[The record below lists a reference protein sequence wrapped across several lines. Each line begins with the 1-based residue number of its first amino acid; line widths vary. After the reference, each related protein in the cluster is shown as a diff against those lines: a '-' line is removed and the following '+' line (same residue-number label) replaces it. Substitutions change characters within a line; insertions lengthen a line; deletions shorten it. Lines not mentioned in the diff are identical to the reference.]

1 MIKLARL
8 STEEFLQAGL
18 SFSDKFP
25 SFWFFLNNSL
35 DCKTFQAHLVLSNPS
50 PEIRCVSKV
59 PSDTLDV
66 SGPPFLQLS
75 MELKRCSARDSCIHI
90 SVPINFL
97 NGEFRPIWS
106 TSNIRVHANLCA
118 CRFCSLLPAM
128 RQRPL
133 SSKLHFLIC

>member
-1 MIKLARL
+1 MIKLAQL

-50 PEIRCVSKV
+50 PDIRCLPKA

-75 MELKRCSARDSCIHI
+75 LELKRCSARESCTRI

-97 NGEFRPIWS
+97 NGEFRPI
-106 TSNIRVHANLCA
+106 
-118 CRFCSLLPAM
+118 
-128 RQRPL
+128 
-133 SSKLHFLIC
+133 